1 MKIIIEGAGE
11 VGTHLA
17 KMLSPRLTTWQQNT
31 EDLGRISAS
40 RLIEK
45 IEHPLTTPAEHIV
58 VKGRLLEGE
67 TVADL
72 NAAADRPEKNA
83 T

>member
-1 MKIIIEGAGE
+1 
-11 VGTHLA
+11 
-17 KMLSPRLTTWQQNT
+17 MLSPRLTTWQQNT
-31 EDLGRISAS
+31 EDLGRLAAS

-45 IEHPLTTPAEHIV
+45 IEHPLTTPPEHIV

-72 NAAADRPEKNA
+72 NAAADAQENNA